1 MRLKMFLIIKKL
13 FIINLILF
21 INCYPQQIEIERI
34 EKMPNIPSPYEMRDW
49 KTVACGYDSLIY
61 NLNANGEYLPLIFLL
76 NSTINYPEE
85 ISFGLHSYV
94 GTNSP
99 GNSEAINVLPS
110 IVSATLIGINKRNQ
124 NGFDWVKMSREYFN
138 KRPEMNVYKNSPHDD
153 TYDDWWYETMP
164 NVFFYQLFSLY
175 PDVEDYD
182 NQFRIIADR
191 FLEVAKL
198 SGGSTTPWKYP
209 NFNYRGWDFINK
221 KPYKIGVEEP
231 EAAGAIAYILYNAY
245 VTTGD
250 KKYLIG
256 AEWCLEFLNSLTI
269 NPAYE
274 IQLPY
279 GVYTAVRMNAEI
291 GTDYDIEK
299 MFNWCFSFTNLRKWN
314 VLLGKWGVYDINGLI
329 GEDFDRQYAFSMNT
343 FQQIGA
349 LVPIARYDER
359 FARAIG
365 KWVLNAANSLR
376 LFYSKYLDDIR
387 QDSEDWSHKYDPN
400 SYIAYEA
407 LLKSS
412 SNWPEATGD
421 AIKGGWAKTNLSLYS
436 SSSVGYL
443 AAIVDTTN
451 VPKILKLNLNKTDFF
466 QKKSYPTFLL
476 FNPYEE
482 SKSVRINLPDGI
494 FDIYETISNS
504 FLAKNVSN
512 NFDVLIPANA
522 AIIIVFTPP
531 NGKAEYKM
539 NKLLI
544 DGIVVDYN
552 LNQQVVNHP
561 PRIKSLAAV
570 SEILIQNTSTKIY
583 CTAVDKD
590 NEQLKYYW
598 QVNEGNISSE
608 GSYVDFFAPNKS
620 VTAIIKVI
628 VEDTYGEKDS
638 ASLSIEIVSEVNHS
652 PNINSIKAVPRKIKL
667 GDKTKLVC
675 FAEDIDGDSLSF
687 NWSSKFGYINQTSDS
702 IIWTAPDFEGDYY
715 VSCTVSDGKGGI
727 AKDSLKIMVRNFS
740 ENPSGKLIMY
750 LPFNRNGNDESGYGN
765 NGIING
771 AAFVNDRFGNSNSA
785 LYFDGFNDY
794 VLIKNSASLN
804 FQNAITI
811 SFWIKLDELSEKES
825 YIISHGS
832 YDKRYKVSIAN
843 KKLRWTIKTDKPS
856 NNILDLDSESQLKI
870 NKFIHCLVNYNGKDA
885 ELWIDGE
892 LNSFTS
898 WTGKLQLSNIDLTI
912 AQMLP
917 TNSNYNFKGVIDDIR
932 IYDYALLPDEIN
944 KLYDIPSSLKENN
957 SLINPKEI
965 FLYNFPN
972 PFNSSTIIIYQI
984 LEQMR
989 VQLKIYDILG
999 KEVKL
1004 LFDEMQSQGIHEIK
1018 WDGKNNSGN
1027 VVPSGIYFCILR
1039 TNQNMKAIKL
1049 ILMK

>member
-1 MRLKMFLIIKKL
+1 MFLRIKKL
-13 FIINLILF
+13 SIVNLILF
-21 INCYPQQIEIERI
+21 INCFSQQININRI
-34 EKMPNIPSPYEMRDW
+34 EQMPNIPLPYEMRDW
-49 KTVACGYDSLIY
+49 KTVARGYDSLIY
-61 NLNANGEYLPLIFLL
+61 NLNVSGEYLPLIFLN
-76 NSTINYPEE
+76 NSSSNYPGQ

-99 GNSEAINVLPS
+99 NNSEAINVLPS
-110 IVSATLIGINKRNQ
+110 IVSAALVGIDKRNQ

-138 KRPEMNVYKNSPHDD
+138 KRPEMNVYKNSPRDD

-164 NVFFYQLFSLY
+164 NVFFYQLYSLY

-182 NQFRIIADR
+182 YQFRIIADR

-245 VTTGD
+245 VTTGE

-279 GVYTAVRMNAEI
+279 GVYTAARMNAEI

-314 VLLGKWGVYDINGLI
+314 VLLGKWGVYDINGLV
-329 GEDFDRQYAFSMNT
+329 GEDFDRQYAFSMNS

-349 LVPIARYDER
+349 LIPIARYDER

-400 SYIAYEA
+400 SYIAYES

-412 SNWPEATGD
+412 SGWPEATGD

-466 QKKSYPTFLL
+466 QKNSYPTFLL
-476 FNPYEE
+476 FNPYDE
-482 SKSVRINLPDGI
+482 SKLVRIDLPDGI

-504 FLAKNVSN
+504 FLTKNVSN
-512 NFDVLIPANA
+512 SFDVLIPSNT
-522 AIIIVFTPP
+522 AIIVVLTPS
-531 NGKAEYKM
+531 NGKIEYKM

-552 LNQQVVNHP
+552 VNQQVQNFP

-570 SEILIQNTSTKIY
+570 SEKLIQNTSTKIY

-590 NEQLKYYW
+590 NDQLKYYW
-598 QVNEGNISSE
+598 QVNEGSILGG
-608 GSYVDFFAPNKS
+608 GSYVDFVAPNKS
-620 VTAIIKVI
+620 TTAIIKVI
-628 VEDTYGEKDS
+628 VEDAIGEKVS
-638 ASLSIEIVSEVNHS
+638 AALSIEIVSDINHS
-652 PNINSIKAVPRKIKL
+652 PNINFIKAIPRKINL
-667 GDKTKLVC
+667 SGKTKLIC
-675 FAEDIDGDSLSF
+675 YAEDIDNDSLSF
-687 NWSSKFGYINQTSDS
+687 NWDSKFGYINQTSDS
-702 IIWTAPDFEGDYY
+702 AIWTAPDFEGDYY
-715 VSCTVSDGKGGI
+715 VICTVSDGKGGI

-740 ENPSGKLIMY
+740 ESTFGKLIMY
-750 LPFNRNGNDESGYGN
+750 LPFNGNGNDESGNGN
-765 NGIING
+765 NGIIYG

-785 LYFDGFNDY
+785 LHFDGFNDY
-794 VLIKNSASLN
+794 VLIKNSPSLN

-832 YDKRYKVSIAN
+832 WDKRYKVSIAN

-856 NNILDLDSESQLKI
+856 NNILDLDSESQLEL
-870 NKFIHCLVNYNGKDA
+870 NKFIHCVVNYNGKDA
-885 ELWIDGE
+885 ELWINGE

-898 WTGKLQLSNIDLTI
+898 WAGKLQLSDIDLTI

-917 TNSNYNFKGVIDDIR
+917 TNSNYNFKGIIDDVR
-932 IYDYALLPDEIN
+932 IYDYALMPREIYE
-944 KLYDIPSSLKENN
+944 LYDIPSSLKENN
-957 SLINPKEI
+957 PLINSKEI

-972 PFNSSTIIIYQI
+972 PFNSSTEIIYKI
-984 LEQMR
+984 LQQTK
-989 VQLKIYDILG
+989 VQLKVYDILG
-999 KEVKL
+999 KEIKMLINEV
-1004 LFDEMQSQGIHEIK
+1004 QSPGIYEIK
-1018 WDGKNNSGN
+1018 WDGKNNYGN

-1039 TNQNMKAIKL
+1039 TNQNVNIIKL

>member
-1 MRLKMFLIIKKL
+1 MFLRVKKL

-21 INCYPQQIEIERI
+21 INCFSQQININRI
-34 EKMPNIPSPYEMRDW
+34 EQMPNIPSPYEMRNW
-49 KTVACGYDSLIY
+49 KNVARGYDSLIY
-61 NLNANGEYLPLIFLL
+61 NLNISGEYLPLIFLT
-76 NSTINYPEE
+76 NSSINYPGQ

-99 GNSEAINVLPS
+99 NNSEAINVLPS
-110 IVSATLIGINKRNQ
+110 IVSAALVGIDKRNQ

-164 NVFFYQLFSLY
+164 NVFFYQLYSLY

-182 NQFRIIADR
+182 YQFRIIADR

-245 VTTGD
+245 VTTRE

-256 AEWCLEFLNSLTI
+256 AEWCLEFLNSLTE

-279 GVYTAVRMNAEI
+279 GVYTAARMNAEI
-291 GTDYDIEK
+291 GTDYDIEN
-299 MFNWCFSFTNLRKWN
+299 MFNWCFSLTKLRNWN
-314 VLLGKWGVYDINGLI
+314 VLLDKWGVYDIYGLI
-329 GEDFDRQYAFSMNT
+329 GEDSDRKYAFSMNT

-349 LVPIARYDER
+349 LVPVARYDER
-359 FARAIG
+359 FARTIA

-400 SYIAYEA
+400 SYISYEA

-412 SNWPEATGD
+412 SGWPEATGD
-421 AIKGGWAKTNLSLYS
+421 AIKGGWANTNLSLYS

-466 QKKSYPTFLL
+466 QKNSYPTFLL
-476 FNPYEE
+476 FNPYDE
-482 SKSVRINLPDGI
+482 SKPVRIDLPDGI

-504 FLAKNVSN
+504 FLTKNVSN
-512 NFDVLIPANA
+512 SFDVLIPSNT
-522 AIIIVFTPP
+522 AIIIVLTPS
-531 NGKAEYKM
+531 NGKIEYKM

-552 LNQQVVNHP
+552 VNQQVQNFP
-561 PRIKSLAAV
+561 PRIKSLAPV
-570 SEILIQNTSTKIY
+570 SEKLIQNTSTKIY

-590 NEQLKYYW
+590 NDQLKYYW
-598 QVNEGNISSE
+598 QVNEGSILGG
-608 GSYVDFFAPNKS
+608 GSYVDFVAPNKS
-620 VTAIIKVI
+620 TTAIIKVI
-628 VEDTYGEKDS
+628 VEDAVGEKDS
-638 ASLSIEIVSEVNHS
+638 ASLSIEIVSDINHS
-652 PNINSIKAVPRKIKL
+652 PNINFIKAVPRKINL
-667 GDKTKLVC
+667 GEKTKLIC
-675 FAEDIDGDSLSF
+675 YAEDIDNDSLSF
-687 NWSSKFGYINQTSDS
+687 NWDSKFGYINQTSDS
-702 IIWTAPDFEGDYY
+702 AIWTAPNFEGDYY
-715 VSCTVSDGKGGI
+715 VICTVSDGKGGI

-740 ENPSGKLIMY
+740 ESTFGKLIMY
-750 LPFNRNGNDESGYGN
+750 LPFNGNGNDESGNGN
-765 NGIING
+765 NGIIDG

-785 LYFDGFNDY
+785 LHFDGFNDY
-794 VLIKNSASLN
+794 VLIKNSPSLN

-832 YDKRYKVSIAN
+832 WDKRYKVSIAN

-856 NNILDLDSESQLKI
+856 NNILDLDSESQLEL
-870 NKFIHCLVNYNGKDA
+870 NKFIHCVVNYNGKDA
-885 ELWIDGE
+885 ELWINGE
-892 LNSFTS
+892 LNSFAS
-898 WTGKLQLSNIDLTI
+898 WAGKLQLSDIDLTI

-917 TNSNYNFKGVIDDIR
+917 TNSNYNFKGIIDDVR
-932 IYDYALLPDEIN
+932 IYDYALMPREIYE
-944 KLYDIPSSLKENN
+944 LYDIPSSLKENN
-957 SLINPKEI
+957 PLINSKEI

-972 PFNSSTIIIYQI
+972 PFNSSTEIIYKI
-984 LEQMR
+984 LQQTKI
-989 VQLKIYDILG
+989 QLKVYDILG
-999 KEVKL
+999 KEIKMLINEV
-1004 LFDEMQSQGIHEIK
+1004 QSPGIYEIK
-1018 WDGKNNSGN
+1018 WDGKNNYGN
-1027 VVPSGIYFCILR
+1027 LVPSGIYFCILR
-1039 TNQNMKAIKL
+1039 TNQNVNIIKL

>member
-1 MRLKMFLIIKKL
+1 MFLRIKKL

-21 INCYPQQIEIERI
+21 FNCYSQQIEIERI

-49 KTVACGYDSLIY
+49 KAVARGYDSLIY
-61 NLNANGEYLPLIFLL
+61 NLNANGEYLPLIFLF
-76 NSTINYPEE
+76 NSSINYPDE

-99 GNSEAINVLPS
+99 NNSEAINVLPS
-110 IVSATLIGINKRNQ
+110 IISATLIGIDKRNQ

-138 KRPEMNVYKNSPHDD
+138 KRPEMNVYKNSPHND

-164 NVFFYQLFSLY
+164 NVFFYQLYSLY
-175 PDVEDYD
+175 TDVEDYD
-182 NQFRIIADR
+182 YQFRIIADR

-198 SGGSTTPWKYP
+198 SGGSTTPWQYP

-221 KPYKIGVEEP
+221 KSYKIGVEEP

-245 VTTGD
+245 VTTRD

-314 VLLGKWGVYDINGLI
+314 VLLGKWGIYDINGLI

-349 LVPIARYDER
+349 LVPVARYDER

-387 QDSEDWSHKYDPN
+387 QDSEDWAHKYDPN

-407 LLKSS
+407 LLKSN

-443 AAIVDTTN
+443 ASIVDTTN
-451 VPKILKLNLNKTDFF
+451 VSKILKLNLNKTDFF
-466 QKKSYPTFLL
+466 QKNSYPTFLL

-494 FDIYETISNS
+494 FDIYETINNS
-504 FLAKNVSN
+504 FLAKNISN
-512 NFDVLIPANA
+512 DFDVLIPANS
-522 AIIIVFTPP
+522 AIIIVLTPS
-531 NGKAEYKM
+531 NGKIEYKM

-544 DGIVVDYN
+544 DGVVVDYN
-552 LNQQVVNHP
+552 VNQQVSNHQ

-570 SEILIQNTSTKIY
+570 SEKLIQNRSTKIY

-590 NEQLKYYW
+590 NDQLKYYW
-598 QVNEGNISSE
+598 QVSEGSILGG
-608 GSYVDFFAPNKS
+608 GSYVDFVAPNKS
-620 VTAIIKVI
+620 TTAIIKVI
-628 VEDTYGEKDS
+628 VEDTFGEKDS
-638 ASLSIEIVSEVNHS
+638 ASLSIDIVSNINHS
-652 PNINSIKAVPRKIKL
+652 PDIKYIKAIPRKINLGEKAKL
-667 GDKTKLVC
+667 IC
-675 FAEDIDGDSLSF
+675 YAEDIDNDSLSF
-687 NWSSKFGYINQTSDS
+687 NWNSKFGYINQTSDS
-702 IIWTAPDFEGDYY
+702 AMWTAPDIEGDYY
-715 VSCTVSDGKGGI
+715 VICTVRDGKGGI
-727 AKDSLKIMVRNFS
+727 ARDSLKIMVRNFS
-740 ENPSGKLIMY
+740 ESTFGKLIMY
-750 LPFNRNGNDESGYGN
+750 LPFNGNGNDESGNGN
-765 NGIING
+765 NGIIYG
-771 AAFVNDRFGNSNSA
+771 AIFVNDRFGKSNSA
-785 LYFDGFNDY
+785 LQFDGINDY
-794 VLIKNSASLN
+794 ILIKNSPSLN

-843 KKLRWTIKTDKPS
+843 KKLRWTIKTDKTG
-856 NNILDLDSESQLKI
+856 NGILDLDSESQLVL
-870 NKFIHCLVNYNGKDA
+870 NKFIHCIVNYNGKDA
-885 ELWIDGE
+885 ELWINGE
-892 LNSFTS
+892 LNSFAS
-898 WTGKLQLSNIDLTI
+898 WTGKLQLSDIDLTI

-917 TNSNYNFKGVIDDIR
+917 ANSNYNFKGIIDDVR
-932 IYDYALLPDEIN
+932 IYDYALMPDEIY
-944 KLYDIPSSLKENN
+944 KLNDIPSSVKEYS
-957 SLINPKEI
+957 SLINSNEI

-972 PFNSSTIIIYQI
+972 PFNSNTVIIYQI
-984 LEQMR
+984 LELTR

-999 KEVKL
+999 KEIKL
-1004 LFDEMQSQGIHEIK
+1004 LFDETQSPGIFEIK
-1018 WDGKNNSGN
+1018 WDGKNNYGN

-1039 TNQNMKAIKL
+1039 TNQNMKIKKL